1 MADERTRYSDAEL
14 EEFKQLIL
22 KKLENARADYELLRA
37 TITHTADNDTEDTSP
52 TFKVLEEGAA
62 TLSKE
67 ESGRLA
73 AHQMKFIRN
82 LEMALVRIENK
93 TYGICKTTASSFPRS
108 ADESAA
114 RYRVYRAKEGAGNA
128 IRNGAKRR
136 TSAVVFYR
144 PRYDS
149 GRRDKSQDSPDRLN
163 IRRECL
169 MHCQSTARPAP
180 ARPFLPCICGSR
192 FFRLAHFFR
201 KITLSLTICIAGSAY
216 SC

>member
-82 LEMALVRIENK
+82 LEMAH
-93 TYGICKTTASSFPRS
+93 GQAHSQGAP
-108 ADESAA
+108 DESAP
-114 RYRVYRAKEGAGNA
+114 RHRVYRGQGGTQVEPEGRADGL
-128 IRNGAKRR
+128 RR
-136 TSAVVFYR
+136 GVTAPVRFR
-144 PRYDS
+144 KAE
-149 GRRDKSQDSPDRLN
+149 KSQTMPGDN
-163 IRRECL
+163 IRRECIL
-169 MHCQSTARPAP
+169 RKRRPS
-180 ARPFLPCICGSR
+180 RPSFPVSGKR
-192 FFRLAHFFR
+192 FFIRFAEKLR
-201 KITLSLTICIAGSAY
+201 YL
-216 SC
+216 

>member
-52 TFKVLEEGAA
+52 TFKVLEEGAT

-93 TYGICKTTASSFPRS
+93 TYGICKTTGKLIPKERLMKVPHATECIDATERRKSPGAAEGGGEARAEKQRVQGARAEKQGAEKQRVQGARAEKQGPRS
-108 ADESAA
+108 KDP
-114 RYRVYRAKEGAGNA
+114 KTN
-128 IRNGAKRR
+128 
-136 TSAVVFYR
+136 
-144 PRYDS
+144 P
-149 GRRDKSQDSPDRLN
+149 L
-163 IRRECL
+163 
-169 MHCQSTARPAP
+169 
-180 ARPFLPCICGSR
+180 
-192 FFRLAHFFR
+192 
-201 KITLSLTICIAGSAY
+201 
-216 SC
+216 